1 MQDGAESQ
9 SDAELGDT
17 DTHLSKSG
25 SPGLGH
31 DDDAGLVRAL
41 LGAKTLPSPTAA
53 KPSSSQVF
61 KKSSR
66 ELTEKPELKKE
77 AGEVD
82 TEESAGNG
90 KGNRSSK
97 KKAKRDRVG
106 AVAERT
112 KLKTVRRLP
121 LRS

>member
-31 DDDAGLVRAL
+31 DDDGLVRAL

-53 KPSSSQVF
+53 KPSSSQVV
-61 KKSSR
+61 KKPSR
-66 ELTEKPELKKE
+66 ELTEKPVLKKE

-82 TEESAGNG
+82 AEESARKG
-90 KGNRSSK
+90 KGNGSSK